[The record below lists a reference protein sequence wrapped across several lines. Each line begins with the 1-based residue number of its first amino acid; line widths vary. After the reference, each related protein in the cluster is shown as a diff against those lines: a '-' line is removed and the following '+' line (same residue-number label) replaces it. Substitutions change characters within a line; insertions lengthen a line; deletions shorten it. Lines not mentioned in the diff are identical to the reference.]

1 MAKSFND
8 CLRCGCN
15 PKEIRK
21 YINTL
26 SSKVNNAPT
35 PDLKREM
42 SQQIS
47 DLKDCLENSI
57 TINVSKSKPKAKSGS
72 LFWPVMLALIV
83 AIVSWSSLFYGLNR
97 DTEDKPW
104 HVKVTP
110 FAGAL
115 LFGIL
120 TFIMAK
126 LFL

>member
-1 MAKSFND
+1 MTKSFND

-21 YINTL
+21 HINTL
-26 SSKVNNAPT
+26 SEKVRYAPT

-42 SQQIS
+42 NQQIS

-57 TINVSKSKPKAKSGS
+57 TIDVSRPKSGS
-72 LFWPVMLALIV
+72 GSILWPIVLALVV
-83 AIVSWSSLFYGLNR
+83 AMISWSSLSYGLNR
-97 DTEDKPW
+97 DTEDGKPW

-110 FAGAL
+110 FASAL

-120 TFIMAK
+120 TFVIVR